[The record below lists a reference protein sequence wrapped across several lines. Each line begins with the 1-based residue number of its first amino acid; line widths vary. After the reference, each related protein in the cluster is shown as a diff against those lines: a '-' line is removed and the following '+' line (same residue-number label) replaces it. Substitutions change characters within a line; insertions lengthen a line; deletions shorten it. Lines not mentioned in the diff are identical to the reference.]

1 MQKMRFTSF
10 PIPFMYIQKQ
20 GCARRKLQ
28 LAAAYR
34 CMALKFNID
43 KSVRGDFYAAGK
55 SKCL

>member
-10 PIPFMYIQKQ
+10 PIPFMYTQKQ

-34 CMALKFNID
+34 CIALKFSSF
-43 KSVRGDFYAAGK
+43 KTVRGDFYAAGK